1 MPDLPVV
8 IAGAGIAGLSAALA
22 LASVG
27 RRSIVLERAG
37 ELSEFGAGVQ
47 LAPNATRRL
56 RKWDALAP
64 LAALG
69 MTPEAVEIFSGE
81 TGRLIVEIPVREAQA
96 RWGAPYLFA
105 HRADLLKTL
114 ADCAARSPL
123 IELAPGREVEGWSEA
138 DDRVVVH
145 AAGGAN
151 VVGAALVGAD
161 GVRSRVRAGLRLVDP
176 DKPLYARRTAW
187 RTLVPAERVDPKF
200 LRPRGA
206 LRLSGGAHLV
216 HYPLRGA
223 SVVNVVAITEDEWTE
238 PDNLDFWS
246 TEGDGAFLADRF
258 ADWSADA
265 RALIAAAPG
274 WRRWPLF
281 MRRPL
286 GRWGRG
292 RVSLAGDAAH
302 AMPPFLAQGAAQA
315 IEDAD
320 ALAGAFARLKH
331 PAAALRAYEIARVP
345 RANRVQALSIRQGRI
360 YHFDGP
366 LAAARDLSM
375 RLLGPAGMA
384 RAADWLYRA

>member
-8 IAGAGIAGLSAALA
+8 IAGAGIAGLSAAVA

-27 RRSIVLERAG
+27 RRSVVLERAG

-47 LAPNATRRL
+47 LGPNATRRL

-69 MTPEAVEIFSGE
+69 MTPEAVEVLSGE
-81 TGRLIVEIPVREAQA
+81 TGRRIVEIPVREAEA

-114 ADCAARSPL
+114 ADSAARSPL
-123 IELAPGREVEGWSEA
+123 IEMTAGREVEGWSEK

-145 AAGGAN
+145 ATGGADID
-151 VVGAALVGAD
+151 GAALVGAD
-161 GVRSRVRAGLRLVDP
+161 GVRSRVRAGLRLADP
-176 DKPLYARRTAW
+176 DKPLYAHRTAW
-187 RTLVPAERVDPKF
+187 RTLVPADRVDPKF
-200 LRPRGA
+200 LRPLSA

-223 SVVNVVAITEDEWTE
+223 SVVNVVAITDDEWSE
-238 PDNLDFWS
+238 PDKVDFWS
-246 TEGDGAFLADRF
+246 TEGDGILLVERF
-258 ADWSADA
+258 AGWSADV
-265 RALIAAAPG
+265 RALLAAAPE

-292 RVSLAGDAAH
+292 RVSLTGDAAH

-320 ALAGAFARLKH
+320 ALAAAFARLKH
-331 PAAALRAYEIARVP
+331 PAAALRAYEMARVP
-345 RANRVQALSIRQGRI
+345 RANRVQALSVRQGRI
-360 YHFDGP
+360 YHFDGA

-375 RLLGPAGMA
+375 RLLGPAGMT
-384 RAADWLYRA
+384 RATDWLYRE